1 MPVTPRTCR
10 RACPEPAEGMFK
22 MAKLPLEGIRVL
34 DSTYVIG
41 LPYAGALLADMGA
54 EVIKIEGPGR
64 PDPTRTGGFHGSF
77 PENEVRDDWWNR
89 ASIYNLLNRGKRSL
103 TLDLTDSRARDVF
116 RELVAIS
123 DVVLENFTQRVMAG
137 WGLDYPSLKKTRP
150 DIIMLSNTGYG
161 HGDGPYSD
169 YPAQGTALEGT
180 HGLCW
185 ITGYPDGPPSRAGAS
200 YVDFVATWTCLFAVG
215 AALRYR
221 NRTGRG
227 QWVDLAMYQ
236 AGAMF
241 TSEYLMDYQVNGR
254 LGKRIGN
261 RHPYRAPQGCYRAAG
276 TDQWAVLSVGDDEQW
291 RALCRLMVRPGLAD
305 DPRFDNLPGRLTNHN
320 QLDIIINQW
329 TEKYD
334 KYILMEMLQSE
345 GIPASPVLSGKDTH
359 ADPHLRARGF
369 LEKVTYPRE
378 RGIGTRPL
386 IGRPYKF
393 SRTHLGIQ
401 GPAPALGEH
410 NRAVLVELLGMA
422 AGEYQALERDGTIA
436 AAPAAGEPVFPTPIA
451 QQVEKRLLAGWD
463 PDYKKRLGI
472 S

>member
-1 MPVTPRTCR
+1 
-10 RACPEPAEGMFK
+10 

-103 TLDLTDSRARDVF
+103 TLDFTDSRARDVF
-116 RELVAIS
+116 RELVGIS

-185 ITGYPDGPPSRAGAS
+185 ITGYPDGPPSSAGAS

-227 QWVDLAMYQ
+227 QWIDLAMYQ
-236 AGAMF
+236 AGTMF

-276 TDQWAVLSVGDDEQW
+276 ADQWAVLSVGDHEQW
-291 RALCRLMVRPGLAD
+291 RALCRLMGKPGLAQ
-305 DPRFDNLPGRLTNHN
+305 DPRFDNLPGRLTNHD
-320 QLDIIINQW
+320 QLDIIINRW
-329 TEKYD
+329 TEKHD
-334 KYILMEMLQSE
+334 KYSLMEMLQSE
-345 GIPASPVLSGKDTH
+345 GIPAGPVLSGKDTH

-386 IGRPYKF
+386 IGRPYGF
-393 SRTHLGIQ
+393 SRTPLGIQ

-410 NRAVLVELLGMA
+410 NRAVLVELLGMT
-422 AGEYQALERDGTIA
+422 AGEYQALEQDGVMA
-436 AAPAAGEPVFPTPIA
+436 AAPAAGEPVIPRPIPE
-451 QQVEKRLLAGWD
+451 QVEKRLLAGWD